1 MNTERSHEL
10 YETLLMK
17 AVDGLLSAEEK
28 TKFDEHIEGCA
39 ACRSE
44 LADFK
49 EIKKSTD
56 AMTQRILKDAEIEP
70 PREGPGARSVLGAGF
85 ALLLAGALT
94 LIGYGLYMLM
104 SDPTVPMP
112 IKAGTG
118 AGGLGA
124 LVLLVYVARIRLRA
138 MRKDPYKEVDL

>member
-1 MNTERSHEL
+1 MSTERSHEL
-10 YETLLMK
+10 YEILLMK

-28 TKFDEHIEGCA
+28 SKLDEHLEGCA
-39 ACRSE
+39 ACRTE
-44 LADFK
+44 LADFR

-56 AMTQRILKDAEIEP
+56 AMTQRILRDAQIEP

-85 ALLLAGALT
+85 ALLLVGALT
-94 LIGYGLYMLM
+94 LIGFGLYALM
-104 SDPTVPMP
+104 SDPTVPVLM
-112 IKAGTG
+112 KAGTG

-124 LVLLVYVARIRLRA
+124 LVLLAYAVRIRLRA